1 MHVLLEGRVCTNILS
16 FTSLEYLYTS
26 TVCRAW
32 RQNNKKECL
41 HTDVAVAFESPSR
54 IKEAVE
60 NGIRC
65 QCPRTIDESGD
76 DYASNSSCDFF
87 MEYAEIVDADVS
99 VFKAI
104 HDMGYGWGQFT
115 MQNAAIGHKTE
126 IIKFMFEHGCP
137 LNSSVLFNAVN
148 ANCLE
153 LVQYLAGHNCPIDDT
168 PIETEDQNVRSFEKA
183 ISKNYL
189 DIVMCLRS
197 DLKFPFDT
205 NTFKVAC
212 NADYPK
218 NLHTL
223 SYLHAQGC
231 RPSSFLFYEMVD
243 DGNFHAVKFMLT
255 HQLNE
260 NRGPTAMC
268 IAVTRFQA
276 NIMRLLVSYKF
287 EVNSDVIDLATYD
300 MALTRWLI
308 RVAGD
313 SNCKPTWRAYINTV
327 EHHMNDTDCIQTLNW
342 LYNHWKLDTG
352 FQTYDEL
359 AENPRWAHA
368 LNNRHA
374 IIAQWFKDSLAFT
387 SR

>member
-1 MHVLLEGRVCTNILS
+1 MNVLLEGRVCTNILS
-16 FTSLEYLYTS
+16 YSSLDYLFTA

-32 RQNNKKECL
+32 KQNSKQCFR
-41 HTDVAVAFESPSR
+41 TDVANAFESPSR

-65 QCPRTIDESGD
+65 LCPHNTD
-76 DYASNSSCDFF
+76 DTDTPNSCDFF

-115 MQNAAIGHKTE
+115 MQNAAIDHKIE
-126 IIKFMFEHGCP
+126 IIRFMFEHGCP

-148 ANCLE
+148 SNCLE
-153 LVQYLAGHNCPIDDT
+153 LVQYLAEHNCPIDDT
-168 PIETEDQNVRSFEKA
+168 PIETEDQRRVEYNVRSFEKA
-183 ISKNYL
+183 VAKNDL

-197 DLKFPFDT
+197 ELNFPFGT

-223 SYLHAQGC
+223 AYLYEQGC
-231 RPSSFLFYEMVD
+231 RPSSLLFYEMVD
-243 DGNFHAVKFMLT
+243 DGNFHAVKFMLE

-276 NIMRLLVSYKF
+276 NIMRLLVAYRF
-287 EVNSDVIDLATYD
+287 EVSSDVVDLATYD
-300 MALTRWLI
+300 MGITRWLI
-308 RVAGD
+308 RVAGGE
-313 SNCKPTWRAYINTV
+313 NCCRPTHRAYIHTV
-327 EHHMNDTDCIQTLNW
+327 EHDMDETYCIQALDW
-342 LYNHWKLDTG
+342 LYHYWKVDIG

-359 AENPRWAHA
+359 AENPRWAIA
-368 LNNRHA
+368 LNNHDP
-374 IIAQWFKDSLAFT
+374 IVAQWFKDSLG
-387 SR
+387 